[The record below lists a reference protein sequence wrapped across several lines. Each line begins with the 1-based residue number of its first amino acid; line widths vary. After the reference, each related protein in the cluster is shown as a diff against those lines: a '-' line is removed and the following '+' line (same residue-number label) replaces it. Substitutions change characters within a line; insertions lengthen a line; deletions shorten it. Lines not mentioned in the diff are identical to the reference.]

1 MRPLAFVRLTCTLQV
16 EKQRFRALIEYDG
29 THYFGFQRQRAEQ
42 VTIQGVLETTLAAI
56 AGVPVP
62 TVAAGRTDSGVHA
75 SGQVV
80 CFDLVWR
87 HDLAALQR
95 ALNVKLPA
103 DIVIKQLDVTHPH
116 FHPRFDARR
125 RAYRYQI
132 YNQPVRSPARRL
144 YSWHVSQPL
153 DLNQMNAAAVHLIGA
168 HDFATFG
175 QPPQGTNS
183 VREVFQAEWRR
194 ETELL
199 TFTIEANAFLYRMV
213 RSLVGSLKL
222 VGEGKWTVAAFVTA
236 LHGCDRKYITTVA
249 PPNGLFLVSVTY

>member
-1 MRPLAFVRLTCTLQV
+1 M

-29 THYFGFQRQRAEQ
+29 TQYFGFQRQRADQ
-42 VTIQGVLETTLAAI
+42 VTIQGALETALRTVTGEPAAI
-56 AGVPVP
+56 L
-62 TVAAGRTDSGVHA
+62 AAGRTDSGVHA

-80 CFDLVWR
+80 CFDLTWR
-87 HDLAALQR
+87 HGVDALQR
-95 ALNVKLPA
+95 ALNVNLPA
-103 DIVIKQLDVTHPH
+103 DIVVKRLEVTHAA

-125 RAYRYQI
+125 RSYRYQI
-132 YNQPVRSPARRL
+132 YNEPVRSPAHRL

-153 DLNQMNAAAVHLIGA
+153 DMAQMNEAAAHLIGV

-175 QPPQGTNS
+175 QPPQGTNT

-194 ETELL
+194 EADLL
-199 TFTIEANAFLYRMV
+199 TFTIEANAFLYQMV

-222 VGEGKWTVAAFVTA
+222 VGEGKWTVATFVTA

-249 PPNGLFLVSVTY
+249 PPHGLFLVSVTY

>member
-1 MRPLAFVRLTCTLQV
+1 M
-16 EKQRFRALIEYDG
+16 EKQRFRALIAYDG
-29 THYFGFQRQRAEQ
+29 TQYFGFQRQREDQ
-42 VTIQGVLETTLAAI
+42 VTIQGALETALRTVTGEPAAI
-56 AGVPVP
+56 
-62 TVAAGRTDSGVHA
+62 VAAGRTDSGVHA

-80 CFDLVWR
+80 CFDLAWR
-87 HDLAALQR
+87 HGLDALQR
-95 ALNVKLPA
+95 ALNVNLPA
-103 DIVIKQLDVTHPH
+103 DIAVSRLEVTHSA

-132 YNQPVRSPARRL
+132 YNEPVRSPAHRL

-153 DLNQMNAAAVHLIGA
+153 DMAQMNAAAAHLIGA

-175 QPPQGTNS
+175 QPPQGTNT

-249 PPNGLFLVSVTY
+249 PPYGLFLVSVTY

>member
-1 MRPLAFVRLTCTLQV
+1 M

-29 THYFGFQRQRAEQ
+29 THYFGFQRQREDQ
-42 VTIQGVLETTLAAI
+42 VTIQGVLETALTTVT
-56 AGVPVP
+56 GGTVPII
-62 TVAAGRTDSGVHA
+62 AAGRTDSGVHA

-80 CFDLVWR
+80 CFDLAWR
-87 HDLAALQR
+87 HGSEALQR
-95 ALNVKLPA
+95 AWNVNLPA

-125 RAYRYQI
+125 RAYCYQI
-132 YNQPVRSPARRL
+132 YNQPVRSPVHRL

-153 DLNQMNAAAVHLIGA
+153 DLVQMNAAAAHLIGT
-168 HDFATFG
+168 HNFATFG
-175 QPPQGTNS
+175 QPPQGTNTI
-183 VREVFQAEWRR
+183 RQVFQAEWRR
-194 ETELL
+194 ENDLL

-222 VGEGKWTVAAFVTA
+222 VGEGKWTVTAFVTA

>member
-1 MRPLAFVRLTCTLQV
+1 M
-16 EKQRFRALIEYDG
+16 EKQRFRALIAYDG
-29 THYFGFQRQRAEQ
+29 TQYFGFQRQREDQ
-42 VTIQGVLETTLAAI
+42 VTIQGALETALRTVTGEPAAI
-56 AGVPVP
+56 
-62 TVAAGRTDSGVHA
+62 VAAGRTDSGVHA

-80 CFDLVWR
+80 CFDLAWR
-87 HDLAALQR
+87 HGLDALQR
-95 ALNVKLPA
+95 ALNVNLPA
-103 DIVIKQLDVTHPH
+103 DIAVSRLEVTHAA

-132 YNQPVRSPARRL
+132 YNEPVRSPAHRL

-153 DLNQMNAAAVHLIGA
+153 DMAQMNAAAAHLIGA

-175 QPPQGTNS
+175 QPPQGTNT

-249 PPNGLFLVSVTY
+249 PPYGLFLVSVTY

>member
-1 MRPLAFVRLTCTLQV
+1 M
-16 EKQRFRALIEYDG
+16 EKQRFRALIAYDG
-29 THYFGFQRQRAEQ
+29 TQYFGFQRQREDQ
-42 VTIQGVLETTLAAI
+42 VTIQGALETALKTVTGEPAAI
-56 AGVPVP
+56 
-62 TVAAGRTDSGVHA
+62 VAAGRTDSGVHA

-80 CFDLVWR
+80 CFDLAWR
-87 HDLAALQR
+87 HGVDALQR
-95 ALNVKLPA
+95 ALNVNLPA
-103 DIVIKQLDVTHPH
+103 DIAVRQLEVTHAA

-132 YNQPVRSPARRL
+132 YNEPVRSPAHRL

-153 DLNQMNAAAVHLIGA
+153 DMAQMNAAAAHLIGA

-175 QPPQGTNS
+175 QPPQGTNT

-249 PPNGLFLVSVTY
+249 PPYGLFLVSVTY